1 MEEELILQKLN
12 DWYWS
17 YSDEIYRYILMLTA
31 DHELAKDLTHDTF
44 IKAYK
49 SMESFR
55 GEASVRNWLFRIARN
70 TTIDDARKRKP
81 LRFVVDSYASLATND
96 YLPEQVTQ
104 LGESEKELYHSLLKL
119 KRSYREVII
128 LRKIK
133 ELTIQ
138 ETAEILDWSEGKV
151 KITLYRALNA
161 LKKQMLKEGYVHE

>member
-17 YSDEIYRYILMLTA
+17 HSDEIYRYILMLTA

-49 SMESFR
+49 SMRSFR

-81 LRFVVDSYASLATND
+81 FRFIVDSYASLATND
-96 YLPEQVTQ
+96 YLPE
-104 LGESEKELYHSLLKL
+104 
-119 KRSYREVII
+119 
-128 LRKIK
+128 
-133 ELTIQ
+133 
-138 ETAEILDWSEGKV
+138 
-151 KITLYRALNA
+151 
-161 LKKQMLKEGYVHE
+161 